1 MKKIGRQ
8 LFIALMLLVMY
19 VPILVLIFYS
29 FTTSTNIGREHGF
42 SLDNYRTLLA
52 NEELRNMI
60 T

>member
-1 MKKIGRQ
+1 
-8 LFIALMLLVMY
+8 MLLVMY

>member
-29 FTTSTNIGREHGF
+29 FTTSTNIGSVHGF
-42 SLDNYRTLLA
+42 
-52 NEELRNMI
+52 
-60 T
+60 